1 MQWLAEVCVKRPVF
15 TWVLMLALVVVG
27 GVSFLGLGV
36 DRFPNIDVPIV
47 IVTTRLPGASP
58 EQIERD
64 VTDRIEEAVSSV
76 SGIDELSSN
85 SYEGLSVVSCRFVLE
100 KRTDVAAQEVT
111 DRINRILS
119 ELPEGAETPQVLR
132 VDPGAAPVIQIAVIS
147 SRSRREVT
155 DFAETRVRRLIESL
169 DGVGGVTVIG
179 GQEREIAVVLDPRA
193 LESFGLTAR
202 DVQRTLATENVE
214 VPGGDVQEGGRTLQL
229 RILGR
234 VRSVEELGELAIATR
249 SGRVVRVRD
258 VATLEDTDEEASSA
272 ATLDGE
278 STVIVQV
285 QKQSGTNTVAVV
297 DALYARLDEI
307 RAELPPS
314 YRLEVV
320 RDESEF
326 IRNSIHAVEEH
337 LFFGSLLASFVV
349 LLFLRNGRSTLIS
362 ALAIPTSVIATF
374 ALIRLMGLTL
384 NTITLLA
391 LTLSVGIVIDDAIVV
406 LENIVRWVEEK
417 NVPTRK
423 AAILATREIGLA
435 VLATTLSLVAVF
447 LPVAFMSGIIGRFM
461 SSFGL
466 TMSFAIMVSLFVS
479 FTLTPMLSA
488 RWLKGPVRG
497 TEPEPEP
504 EREAEPERE
513 RVDPPPGD
521 RRIER
526 EQYLEWV
533 RGTRQPEL
541 EAGHASSASA
551 HHGHTR
557 GAARSP
563 GLYGALERAYLVA
576 LAWAMRHRWVV
587 GILLVITLAGIP
599 VFGRAVAKTFLPL
612 EDESRFE
619 ITMRAPEGISLAQ
632 TQIVAE
638 RMAREVR
645 AVPGIAHTVVTVGS
659 PPGDPSG
666 RGPNQA
672 AIFVAMVPAAE
683 RELSQADAI
692 IRIREQILPH
702 FASENLRTIISPI
715 NGFGGG
721 GAASASIQYV
731 LRGSDIDELDRL
743 SQAVLTRVREI
754 PGTVDADVTL
764 VTGRPAFEV
773 RIDRA
778 RASDLGVNVVDLA
791 NALRLAVGGV
801 PVGTFADG
809 GEQYDVLVRADL
821 DARADPRAIG
831 LLTVPTSRGGTVRVE
846 DVAEIVESLG
856 PASIQHL
863 ARQRQV
869 TIYSNVQPGASEAA
883 IMASFEE
890 AFTQAAPPA
899 GYRAQFTGRSRELR
913 RAGLSFLIAVG
924 LSFLFMY
931 LVLAAQFESWIHP
944 ITILISLPLTI
955 PFALF
960 SLVALGQS
968 LNIYSA
974 LGILVLFGVVKKNS
988 ILQVDHT
995 RGLRREGFSRADAV
1009 MLGNR
1014 DRLRPILMTTVA
1026 FVAGMLPLMLS
1037 SGAGAGTNRAIGAV
1051 IIGGQSLSLL
1061 LTLIATPVVYSWLDD
1076 LGSSRFTKLAG
1087 RLILWPFQQIDRV
1100 LSRSES
1106 HHPAE

>member
-1 MQWLAEVCVKRPVF
+1 
-15 TWVLMLALVVVG
+15 
-27 GVSFLGLGV
+27 
-36 DRFPNIDVPIV
+36 
-47 IVTTRLPGASP
+47 
-58 EQIERD
+58 
-64 VTDRIEEAVSSV
+64 
-76 SGIDELSSN
+76 
-85 SYEGLSVVSCRFVLE
+85 
-100 KRTDVAAQEVT
+100 
-111 DRINRILS
+111 
-119 ELPEGAETPQVLR
+119 
-132 VDPGAAPVIQIAVIS
+132 
-147 SRSRREVT
+147 
-155 DFAETRVRRLIESL
+155 
-169 DGVGGVTVIG
+169 
-179 GQEREIAVVLDPRA
+179 
-193 LESFGLTAR
+193 
-202 DVQRTLATENVE
+202 
-214 VPGGDVQEGGRTLQL
+214 
-229 RILGR
+229 
-234 VRSVEELGELAIATR
+234 
-249 SGRVVRVRD
+249 
-258 VATLEDTDEEASSA
+258 
-272 ATLDGE
+272 
-278 STVIVQV
+278 
-285 QKQSGTNTVAVV
+285 
-297 DALYARLDEI
+297 
-307 RAELPPS
+307 
-314 YRLEVV
+314 
-320 RDESEF
+320 
-326 IRNSIHAVEEH
+326 
-337 LFFGSLLASFVV
+337 
-349 LLFLRNGRSTLIS
+349 
-362 ALAIPTSVIATF
+362 
-374 ALIRLMGLTL
+374 
-384 NTITLLA
+384 
-391 LTLSVGIVIDDAIVV
+391 
-406 LENIVRWVEEK
+406 
-417 NVPTRK
+417 
-423 AAILATREIGLA
+423 
-435 VLATTLSLVAVF
+435 
-447 LPVAFMSGIIGRFM
+447 
-461 SSFGL
+461 
-466 TMSFAIMVSLFVS
+466 
-479 FTLTPMLSA
+479 MLSA

-497 TEPEPEP
+497 AGPEPEAEP
-504 EREAEPERE
+504 EAAPERE

-521 RRIER
+521 RWLER
-526 EQYLEWV
+526 EQYLEWI

-541 EAGHASSASA
+541 EASHEASASDA

-557 GAARSP
+557 GAARAP

-576 LAWAMRHRWVV
+576 LAWAMRHRWVI
-587 GILLVITLAGIP
+587 GILLVFTLAGIP
-599 VFGRAVAKTFLPL
+599 LFGRAVAKTFLPL

-645 AVPGIAHTVVTVGS
+645 AVPGIQHSVVTVGS

-692 IRIREQILPH
+692 IHIREQILPH
-702 FASENLRTIISPI
+702 FASENLRTISPI

-731 LRGSDIDELDRL
+731 LRGSDIEELDRL
-743 SQAVLTRVREI
+743 SQAVLTRVRQI

-831 LLTVPTSRGGTVRVE
+831 LLTVPTSRGGTVRVQ

-869 TIYSNVQPGASEAA
+869 TIYSNVQPGASEAS

-890 AFTQAAPPA
+890 AFTAAAPPA

-944 ITILISLPLTI
+944 ITILISLPLTV
-955 PFALF
+955 PFALL

-995 RGLRREGFSRADAV
+995 RGLRRDGFSRADAV

-1026 FVAGMLPLMLS
+1026 FVAGMLPLMIS

-1076 LGSSRFTKLAG
+1076 LGSSRFTKLLG
-1087 RLILWPFQQIDRV
+1087 RGLLWPFQQIDRV
-1100 LSRSES
+1100 LSRGES

>member
-1 MQWLAEVCVKRPVF
+1 
-15 TWVLMLALVVVG
+15 VL
-27 GVSFLGLGV
+27 F
-36 DRFPNIDVPIV
+36 R
-47 IVTTRLPGASP
+47 
-58 EQIERD
+58 
-64 VTDRIEEAVSSV
+64 
-76 SGIDELSSN
+76 
-85 SYEGLSVVSCRFVLE
+85 
-100 KRTDVAAQEVT
+100 
-111 DRINRILS
+111 
-119 ELPEGAETPQVLR
+119 
-132 VDPGAAPVIQIAVIS
+132 
-147 SRSRREVT
+147 
-155 DFAETRVRRLIESL
+155 SL
-169 DGVGGVTVIG
+169 DG
-179 GQEREIAVVLDPRA
+179 
-193 LESFGLTAR
+193 
-202 DVQRTLATENVE
+202 ENV
-214 VPGGDVQEGGRTLQL
+214 
-229 RILGR
+229 
-234 VRSVEELGELAIATR
+234 
-249 SGRVVRVRD
+249 
-258 VATLEDTDEEASSA
+258 
-272 ATLDGE
+272 
-278 STVIVQV
+278 VIVQV

-297 DALYARLDEI
+297 DALYSRLEEI

-337 LFFGSLLASFVV
+337 LFFGGLLASFVV

-362 ALAIPTSVIATF
+362 ALAIPTSIIATF

-488 RWLKGPVRG
+488 RWLKGPIRG

-504 EREAEPERE
+504 EAEPEKE

-521 RRIER
+521 RKIER

-533 RGTRQPEL
+533 RGTRQPAL
-541 EAGHASSASA
+541 EATHEVSAHDA

-557 GAARSP
+557 GAARGP
-563 GLYGALERAYLVA
+563 GVYGALERAYLVA

-587 GILLVITLAGIP
+587 GILLVVTLVGIP
-599 VFGRAVAKTFLPL
+599 IFGRAVAKTFLPL

-645 AVPGIAHTVVTVGS
+645 AVHGILHTVVTVGS

-692 IRIREQILPH
+692 IHIREQILPH

-731 LRGSDIDELDRL
+731 LRGSDIEELDRL
-743 SQAVLTRVREI
+743 SQAVLSRVREI

-831 LLTVPTSRGGTVRVE
+831 LLTVPTSRGGTVRVQ
-846 DVAEIVESLG
+846 DVAQIVESLG

-869 TIYSNVQPGASEAA
+869 TIYSNVQPGASEAT
-883 IMASFEE
+883 IMAGFEE
-890 AFTQAAPPA
+890 AFTAAAPPA

-960 SLVALGQS
+960 SLVVLGQS

-995 RGLRREGFSRADAV
+995 RGLRRDGFSRADA
-1009 MLGNR
+1009 
-1014 DRLRPILMTTVA
+1014 
-1026 FVAGMLPLMLS
+1026 
-1037 SGAGAGTNRAIGAV
+1037 
-1051 IIGGQSLSLL
+1051 
-1061 LTLIATPVVYSWLDD
+1061 
-1076 LGSSRFTKLAG
+1076 
-1087 RLILWPFQQIDRV
+1087 
-1100 LSRSES
+1100 RSEERRVGKECRRLCRS
-1106 HHPAE
+1106 RWSPYH